1 MNINLVARFNIEYN
15 ILYFEEKMPENFT
28 IRELE
33 LFSNYFFKELLELW
47 DWDTD
52 QRLQVLRLDTLPEFQ
67 FLPKVLTDNK

>member
-67 FLPKVLTDNK
+67 FLPKVLTDYK